1 MGKRQF
7 RVPRKDILQ
16 KRGEILGR
24 QGHVIMADHV
34 VHSGTIQEITD
45 AYLILVDP
53 RKGKH
58 QLSFL
63 TLAEVIYDKETE
75 Y

>member
-1 MGKRQF
+1 M
-7 RVPRKDILQ
+7 D
-16 KRGEILGR
+16 
-24 QGHVIMADHV
+24 DHV